1 MPFNR
6 KTYES
11 LVMNLLSTNLNLSYN
26 SNMKQFKLWKFI
38 QKETNETTVIQS
50 ELKKLAVSKLLKMI
64 KK

>member
-50 ELKKLAVSKLLKMI
+50 ELQKLAVSKLLKMI